1 MKQLKYI
8 AVLVLAAVVF
18 SACDDDTREERR
30 LELSPAL
37 PTLDFTA
44 EKGVQTFILYSGFPS
59 WHISLSYEDDSQWI
73 DVWPTE
79 GDFDGRFSITV
90 AANPTGYVRSS
101 VLSVYAGK
109 QIVYQLPIRQT
120 GRGFSLALNVP
131 DNRKT
136 VAAAAQELEIVV
148 TATGTWHAEVT
159 KGGDWLTPGESSPIR
174 QHLLISE
181 NGTGAQREGIVHFAI
196 PGTDAELDLYITQT
210 AN

>member
-1 MKQLKYI
+1 M
-8 AVLVLAAVVF
+8 
-18 SACDDDTREERR
+18 S
-30 LELSPAL
+30 
-37 PTLDFTA
+37 
-44 EKGVQTFILYSGFPS
+44 TFILYSGFPS

-148 TATGTWHAEVT
+148 TATVRGTPKSRRAAIGSRRGKLADTPASPDFGERHRVT
-159 KGGDWLTPGESSPIR
+159 ARGYRAFRNSRDGC
-174 QHLLISE
+174 
-181 NGTGAQREGIVHFAI
+181 GAH
-196 PGTDAELDLYITQT
+196 LYITQT